1 MKFIDIDGEEHVFE
15 TPGQAVYWAQ
25 GEVRRL
31 EKEITSLYE
40 RAKRLKE
47 YKERIIN
54 EFGLRQKVYK
64 RKRDV
69 EKQQQVQQADVE
81 NVVTQSEEQEIS
93 SGQEKET
100 IS

>member
-93 SGQEKET
+93 SGQ
-100 IS
+100 SQ